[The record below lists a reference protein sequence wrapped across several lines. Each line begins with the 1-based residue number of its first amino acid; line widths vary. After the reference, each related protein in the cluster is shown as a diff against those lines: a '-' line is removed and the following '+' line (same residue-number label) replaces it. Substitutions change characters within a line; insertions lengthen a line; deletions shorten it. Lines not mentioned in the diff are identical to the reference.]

1 MMPFDKRGPDPTMLF
16 DLESFWAL
24 DPELCIFQTDL
35 PQAQEKNLENSL
47 K

>member
-1 MMPFDKRGPDPTMLF
+1 MMPFDKRGAVTGPDPTMLF

-35 PQAQEKNLENSL
+35 PQAQEKICF
-47 K
+47 